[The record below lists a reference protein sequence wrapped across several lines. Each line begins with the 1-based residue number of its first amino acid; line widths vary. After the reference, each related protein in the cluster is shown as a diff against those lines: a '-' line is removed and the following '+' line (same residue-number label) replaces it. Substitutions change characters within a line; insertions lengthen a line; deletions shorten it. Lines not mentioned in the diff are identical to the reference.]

1 MVGWRI
7 RADNSA
13 SKSVCTKPQEELEE
27 IWRNL
32 KRFEEIVLD
41 KKVTLSNH
49 PFMYVEEGILILVLS
64 PNTFLYGKPLPLPEE
79 DIDEENVPEIRR
91 QERCIDKCKKV
102 ARTRWKKEYLKAL
115 RERHNMLHQAKD
127 PLELHCQKQ
136 SSSSNTNA

>member
-1 MVGWRI
+1 
-7 RADNSA
+7 
-13 SKSVCTKPQEELEE
+13 
-27 IWRNL
+27 
-32 KRFEEIVLD
+32 
-41 KKVTLSNH
+41 
-49 PFMYVEEGILILVLS
+49 MYVEEGILILVLS

-79 DIDEENVPEIRR
+79 DVDEENVPEIRR

>member
-7 RADNSA
+7 RADKSA
-13 SKSVCTKPQEELEE
+13 SKSVCIKPQEELEE

-64 PNTFLYGKPLPLPEE
+64 PNTFLYEKPLSLPEE

-91 QERCIDKCKKV
+91 QERCIDM
-102 ARTRWKKEYLKAL
+102 E
-115 RERHNMLHQAKD
+115 EGI
-127 PLELHCQKQ
+127 
-136 SSSSNTNA
+136 S